1 MRLEHVF
8 VSTGISIRETRI
20 RNRARYLP
28 CINLHTDLDRWT
40 SFHALHTLYY
50 IYVCVC
56 ALGNKNGQI
65 FQYSITR
72 TNPRKVYTG
81 EQINT
86 SVVDCVVCNHEFT
99 NCPPPDK

>member
-50 IYVCVC
+50 IYVC
-56 ALGNKNGQI
+56 ALGNKKCKI
-65 FQYSITR
+65 F
-72 TNPRKVYTG
+72 RKNLCRCLHG
-81 EQINT
+81 
-86 SVVDCVVCNHEFT
+86 
-99 NCPPPDK
+99 

>member
-50 IYVCVC
+50 IYVCVRWEIKMVRFFNTV
-56 ALGNKNGQI
+56 LH
-65 FQYSITR
+65 
-72 TNPRKVYTG
+72 
-81 EQINT
+81 EQIPEKFIP
-86 SVVDCVVCNHEFT
+86 VDR
-99 NCPPPDK
+99 